1 MKNKIYLV
9 GSMGS
14 GKSTIGRLLAKQIC
28 LPFFDLDKLI
38 VDQERMSIT
47 DIFSK
52 HNEEYF
58 RELETNMLK
67 KHSQKG
73 NFVISTGGGCILRQ
87 QNIEILK
94 QGLVIYLKI
103 SIHAQYERVKNRTHR
118 PLLNESVT
126 KETLARLD
134 EERGSIYSD
143 ISDIEVDVSNFNKE
157 DVLSSITRELR
168 DSCEKN

>member
-1 MKNKIYLV
+1 
-9 GSMGS
+9 
-14 GKSTIGRLLAKQIC
+14 
-28 LPFFDLDKLI
+28 
-38 VDQERMSIT
+38 MSIT

-94 QGLVIYLKI
+94 QGLIIYLKI
-103 SIHAQYERVKNRTHR
+103 SIHAQYERVKNRTH
-118 PLLNESVT
+118 PII
-126 KETLARLD
+126 K
-134 EERGSIYSD
+134 
-143 ISDIEVDVSNFNKE
+143 
-157 DVLSSITRELR
+157 
-168 DSCEKN
+168 

>member
-94 QGLVIYLKI
+94 QGLVVYLKI
-103 SIHAQYERVKNRTHR
+103 SIHAQYERVKKKQSQIRPYAVADERDGRIMRIQVQVHLQNNRGNWPNYRGR
-118 PLLNESVT
+118 P
-126 KETLARLD
+126 
-134 EERGSIYSD
+134 IY
-143 ISDIEVDVSNFNKE
+143 
-157 DVLSSITRELR
+157 
-168 DSCEKN
+168 

>member
-1 MKNKIYLV
+1 
-9 GSMGS
+9 MGS

-67 KHSQKG
+67 
-73 NFVISTGGGCILRQ
+73 N
-87 QNIEILK
+87 ILK
-94 QGLVIYLKI
+94 
-103 SIHAQYERVKNRTHR
+103 RV
-118 PLLNESVT
+118 
-126 KETLARLD
+126 TL
-134 EERGSIYSD
+134 
-143 ISDIEVDVSNFNKE
+143 
-157 DVLSSITRELR
+157 
-168 DSCEKN
+168 